1 MPQAPAADPACWE
14 LMGTTYNIAL
24 FLHLLG
30 ALLFF
35 AGAVVAGV
43 AFELARGRPR
53 AAEVAALLAAS
64 RVGAAV
70 LGAGMLIAGVF
81 GLWLVHL
88 GQWGYGSGWV
98 DWAIGLYVLVLV
110 LGGAGGARPRR
121 ARLLATSL
129 GEHAEVTPELRTLLD
144 DPAARALNYVSL
156 AIVIAI
162 VALMVFK

>member
-1 MPQAPAADPACWE
+1 
-14 LMGTTYNIAL
+14 MGTTYNVAL
-24 FLHLLG
+24 FFHLLG

-43 AFELARGRPR
+43 AFELARRRPR

-64 RVGAAV
+64 RIGAVV
-70 LGAGMLIAGVF
+70 LGAGSVLAGAF

-88 GQWGYGSGWV
+88 GHWGYGSGWV
-98 DWAIGLYVLVLV
+98 AWGIGLYVLVLV

-121 ARLLATSL
+121 ARLLATEL
-129 GEHAEVTPELRTLLD
+129 GALESGITPELRALLN
-144 DPAARALNYVSL
+144 DPAARTLNYLSF

-162 VALMVFK
+162 VAVMVFK

>member
-1 MPQAPAADPACWE
+1 
-14 LMGTTYNIAL
+14 MGTTYNVAL

-43 AFELARGRPR
+43 AFELARGRAR

-70 LGAGMLIAGVF
+70 LGAGMLIVGVF

-88 GQWGYGSGWV
+88 GHWGYGSGWV
-98 DWAIGLYVLVLV
+98 DWAIGLYVLVFV
-110 LGGAGGARPRR
+110 LGGAGGSRPRQ
-121 ARLLATSL
+121 ARLLATRL
-129 GEHAEVTPELRTLLD
+129 GDEGAVITPELRALLD
-144 DPAARALNYVSL
+144 DTATRALNYVSL